1 MDLKEEEQRN
11 VFSIND
17 EDKFVFKTIEEVVKK
32 INRVFPNYS
41 DAFILE
47 SLKGNSFN
55 IFLTYK
61 YLKDPKSNAS
71 NKFLEKFKIIK
82 IN

>member
-1 MDLKEEEQRN
+1 MNLKAEEQRN

-17 EDKFVFKTIEEVVKK
+17 EDKFIFKNIEDIVKK
-32 INRVFPNYS
+32 MNKFFPNYS
-41 DAFILE
+41 DAFVLE

-61 YLKDPKSNAS
+61 YLKDPKSNSS
-71 NKFLEKFKIIK
+71 N
-82 IN
+82 INLYNFFYV